1 MKHEALEMDTSVVM
15 KYLGERAKMDS
26 KFIIS
31 VFDFGGQSVFNVI
44 HPFFLTRCGVYV
56 INFNMDWLASS
67 AASAVREECI
77 RYMSFWLNSVIIH
90 TQNEKEDILP

>member
-1 MKHEALEMDTSVVM
+1 MDSSVVM

-56 INFNMDWLASS
+56 ITFNMEWLASS
-67 AASAVREECI
+67 ADPVIREECI

-90 TQNEKEDILP
+90 TQNEKEEIAPVVS